1 MLPLRYVLK
10 SRISHTTATG
20 LKLNMHARRNM
31 HRAHASV
38 NFGLH
43 GDAVS
48 PDRMRSQTLFCKI
61 ASLPRFLSVCSTSK
75 ELNVFAGSELWK
87 CMLLVDTF
95 ERLQCPPIPA
105 QI

>member
-1 MLPLRYVLK
+1 MVK
-10 SRISHTTATG
+10 SRISHITATVP
-20 LKLNMHARRNM
+20 KATMHARDNM
-31 HRAHASV
+31 HRARHIV
-38 NFGLH
+38 NAGPH
-43 GDAVS
+43 GDAI
-48 PDRMRSQTLFCKI
+48 SQDGLQPRTLSCYCPVE
-61 ASLPRFLSVCSTSK
+61 LPQFRCPLSVCSTSK